1 VLDVSPPVFDPMP
14 AMTVNATM
22 PSGAV
27 VSFTPHATDN
37 VGVAY
42 LGCSPVSGGVFPIGQ
57 STVNCV
63 ARDAAGNEAHASF
76 VVTVLGA
83 HDQIGN
89 LMAKITDLNLEPG
102 VANPLLN
109 QLQTAY
115 RNPGNGD
122 SHVACVKM
130 GDFLNLLQGTRANSP
145 MQKSTATLADD
156 ARRIMAVMGC

>member
-1 VLDVSPPVFDPMP
+1 
-14 AMTVNATM
+14 
-22 PSGAV
+22 
-27 VSFTPHATDN
+27 
-37 VGVAY
+37 
-42 LGCSPVSGGVFPIGQ
+42 VFPIGQ

-89 LMAKITDLNLEPG
+89 LMAEVTELNLEPG

-130 GDFLNLLQGTRANSP
+130 GDFLKLLQGTRANLP
-145 MQKSTATLADD
+145 MQKSNATLADD

>member
-1 VLDVSPPVFDPMP
+1 
-14 AMTVNATM
+14 M

-37 VGVAY
+37 VGVTY
-42 LGCSPVSGGVFPIGQ
+42 LGCSPVSGGVFPVGK

-63 ARDAAGNEAHASF
+63 AKDAAGNEAHASF
-76 VVTVLGA
+76 DVTVLGA

-89 LMAKITDLNLEPG
+89 LMAQLTALNLEPG

-130 GDFLNLLQGTRANSP
+130 GDFINLLQGTRANFP
-145 MQKSTATLADD
+145 MQKSNATLADD